1 MVKNSHTSAAAVR
14 NVLKIASYQECRN
27 KLRRLTSCAPETVAP
42 SALSNN
48 YFPEKKYTLRLSK
61 CPRSLNICFPRASW
75 EWYANVPRTQ
85 KALQNIEME
94 RNKVILLCGVFNCYV
109 NVETLLFIAFSAL
122 TVGNLQNHE
131 TSVEWG
137 VRGSAK
143 PRSRLNCV
151 LSGLLGAGV
160 KSQRETNCSKLFAAT
175 YLAKVKHSKSAFW
188 DVPC

>member
-1 MVKNSHTSAAAVR
+1 MVKNSHTSVAAVR
-14 NVLKIASYQECRN
+14 NVLKIAPYQECRN

-42 SALSNN
+42 SALRNN

-61 CPRSLNICFPRASW
+61 CPRSLNICFPHASW

-122 TVGNLQNHE
+122 TVGNIAE
-131 TSVEWG
+131 
-137 VRGSAK
+137 
-143 PRSRLNCV
+143 SRDICWVGRAGICKTAIRTKLCYVWAPGCRCEFTERNKS
-151 LSGLLGAGV
+151 LRALHSHLLG
-160 KSQRETNCSKLFAAT
+160 KS
-175 YLAKVKHSKSAFW
+175 
-188 DVPC
+188 